1 MAEYLKKY
9 SADFVLLEELWKEI
23 EESELVG
30 NDNEAIERLVK
41 SQNVIVSRYNVI
53 REEILKF
60 LQTEIE
66 QRRNC
71 KKAEYFQKRCIP
83 KSA

>member
-1 MAEYLKKY
+1 MGG
-9 SADFVLLEELWKEI
+9 FVEKI

-66 QRRNC
+66 KGRNEIEALMNNRMGV
-71 KKAEYFQKRCIP
+71 KKVMKIIENI
-83 KSA
+83 